1 MKTIFHIAESR
12 GHDSHGWLDTYH
24 TFSFANYFD
33 PDRMHFGAL
42 RVLNDDTVAPSMG
55 FGTHPHNNMEIISI
69 PLSGDLEHKDN
80 MGSISV
86 ISKGDIQVMSA
97 GTGVMHS
104 EKNKNKDSEVKFF
117 QIWIV
122 PNKQNVKPRYDQVNI
137 DDLIRVN
144 ELSQILSPNE
154 EDQGVWIYQDAWF
167 VMGKLNMGWKGQYKF
182 KDPNHGVYAFVIEGQ
197 VTIEKQLLNRRDGFG
212 IWNTEEINISVKENT
227 ELLLMEVP
235 MIEL

>member
-1 MKTIFHIAESR
+1 
-12 GHDSHGWLDTYH
+12 
-24 TFSFANYFD
+24 
-33 PDRMHFGAL
+33 
-42 RVLNDDTVAPSMG
+42 MG
-55 FGTHPHNNMEIISI
+55 T
-69 PLSGDLEHKDN
+69 
-80 MGSISV
+80 ISV

-212 IWNTEEINISVKENT
+212 IWDTEAINILVKENA